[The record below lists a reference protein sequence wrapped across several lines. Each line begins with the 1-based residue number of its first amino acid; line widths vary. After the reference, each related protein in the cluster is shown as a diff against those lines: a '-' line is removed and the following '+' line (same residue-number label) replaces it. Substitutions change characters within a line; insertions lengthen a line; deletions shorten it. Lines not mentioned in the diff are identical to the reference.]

1 MTSDPTLL
9 QIEVFATTEK
19 NEKEFFDES
28 QRRISF
34 NTSELQFAI
43 KELPDD
49 RMTSKTICNTAIAV
63 VFADE
68 SSSCSAARF
77 LLVFLPLLLSTT
89 ISNSLIITSN
99 QRLHLLSSSFCLS
112 VPHHLP
118 DTITVYIVVVL
129 LLLLLIPGVGGSF
142 LVFTC

>member
-1 MTSDPTLL
+1 MTSDLTLL

-68 SSSCSAARF
+68 SSSCSAARL

-89 ISNSLIITSN
+89 ISNSLIITSTSDSTCSP
-99 QRLHLLSSSFCLS
+99 LHSVSVFPIIYQTQSQFISLLC
-112 VPHHLP
+112 
-118 DTITVYIVVVL
+118 
-129 LLLLLIPGVGGSF
+129 
-142 LVFTC
+142 CCCCC